1 MNLFYT
7 PDLTG
12 DRYTLDEAE
21 SRHCVSV
28 LRLKTGDLIH
38 ITDGKGNLWESVIE
52 DNNPKGCTI
61 RLIKNQKPADP
72 SLRSGQ
78 ARNQKLKFGFRPY
91 HLHIAIAPTKSIDRF
106 EWFLE
111 KATEIGID
119 EITPL
124 ICNHSER
131 RHIRSDRLVKV
142 ITAAM
147 KQSIK
152 AWHPVLNE
160 PETLDTFL
168 KKDNGNISKLM
179 AYIDDDSPML
189 SKVYEAGR
197 DVIIL
202 IGPEGDFSEEEVEK
216 ATESGYQTVSLG
228 YSRLRTE
235 TAGVTACAA
244 IYLKNLEG

>member
-52 DNNPKGCTI
+52 DDNPRGCTV
-61 RLIKNQKPADP
+61 RLIINQGPET
-72 SLRSGQ
+72 RNQ
-78 ARNQKLKFGFRPY
+78 EQETRNQKLQYGFRPY
-91 HLHIAIAPTKSIDRF
+91 RLHIAIAPTKNIDRF

-111 KATEIGID
+111 KVTEIGID

-124 ICNHSER
+124 ICDHSER
-131 RHIRSDRLVKV
+131 RRIRTDRLVKI

-160 PETLDTFL
+160 PETFDAFL
-168 KKDNGNISKLM
+168 KKDSGNRCKLM
-179 AYIDDDSPML
+179 AYIDDVSPML
-189 SKVYEAGR
+189 SHAYEKSR

-202 IGPEGDFSEEEVEK
+202 IGPEGDFSEEEVRKAKEK
-216 ATESGYQTVSLG
+216 GYQTVSLG

-235 TAGVTACAA
+235 TAGVTACTA
-244 IYLKNLEG
+244 IYLENLGE

>member
-1 MNLFYT
+1 MNLFYV
-7 PDLTG
+7 PDPGG
-12 DRYTLDEAE
+12 DFHTLNEEE
-21 SRHCVSV
+21 SRHCVKV
-28 LRLKTGDLIH
+28 LRLKTGDVIH

-52 DNNPKGCTI
+52 DNNPRGCTI
-61 RLIKNQKPADP
+61 RLIKNQKPET
-72 SLRSGQ
+72 
-78 ARNQKLKFGFRPY
+78 RNQNLKYGFRPY
-91 HLHIAIAPTKSIDRF
+91 CLHIAIAPTKRIDRF

-124 ICNHSER
+124 ICDHSER
-131 RHIRSDRLVKV
+131 RHIRPDRLVKV

-160 PETLDTFL
+160 PETFDAFL
-168 KKDNGNISKLM
+168 KKDSGNRCKLM
-179 AYIDDDSPML
+179 AYIDDVSPML
-189 SKVYEAGR
+189 SHAYEKSR

-202 IGPEGDFSEEEVEK
+202 IGPEGDFSEEEVRKAKEK
-216 ATESGYQTVSLG
+216 GYQTVSLG

-235 TAGVTACAA
+235 TAGVTACTA
-244 IYLKNLEG
+244 IYLENLGE